1 MRKPDSAIR
10 TRNGGL
16 DEKNRNDVWSPQR
29 RNLLGA
35 CLAHLLHDGYTDQ
48 LYALLPIW
56 QPEFGLS
63 YAGLAL
69 VRALYSG
76 TMGGLQVPSNR
87 LAAKLTPR
95 ISLALATFIA
105 AIGYLVV
112 ALPLGF
118 GGLCIG
124 LVLAGIGSS
133 VQHPGASMLVT
144 NAYGK
149 ALRGPLSIYNFA
161 GDLGKATFPAAVALM
176 LPFAAWRP
184 VVGLTAAIGL
194 VVAFVL
200 LFLLPQQPFVAAVE
214 EEVEAAGQDSRGFN
228 LLLAI
233 GAFDTATRMGYLLFL
248 PFLVEG
254 KGGSG
259 ATLGLGLAL
268 LFGGGALGKACCG
281 WLGQHLGVVRSVIVT
296 EAATALFIVA
306 TLILPLGPVLIL
318 LPLLGVVLNGT
329 SSVLYGTVPELAR
342 KGETSRAFAL
352 FYTGVIGAGGLA
364 PIVYGAIADHSS
376 RTIGVLAA
384 ALTAAAIIPMVLALG
399 PFLPEARAE
408 RARPMTAATKLLHSR
423 SLERTRA
430 SRPR

>member
-1 MRKPDSAIR
+1 LRKPDSGIR

-16 DEKNRNDVWSPQR
+16 DEKNRNDGWSPQR

-105 AIGYLVV
+105 ATGYLVV

-133 VQHPGASMLVT
+133 VQHPRASMLVT
-144 NAYGK
+144 NAYAK
-149 ALRGPLSIYNFA
+149 PLRGPLSIYSFA
-161 GDLGKATFPAAVALM
+161 GDLGKVTFPAAVALM

-200 LFLLPQQPFVAAVE
+200 LFLLPQQPFV
-214 EEVEAAGQDSRGFN
+214 
-228 LLLAI
+228 
-233 GAFDTATRMGYLLFL
+233 
-248 PFLVEG
+248 
-254 KGGSG
+254 
-259 ATLGLGLAL
+259 LAL
-268 LFGGGALGKACCG
+268 LCFSGEEPWAR
-281 WLGQHLGVVRSVIVT
+281 H
-296 EAATALFIVA
+296 AAV
-306 TLILPLGPVLIL
+306 G
-318 LPLLGVVLNGT
+318 
-329 SSVLYGTVPELAR
+329 S
-342 KGETSRAFAL
+342 
-352 FYTGVIGAGGLA
+352 AG
-364 PIVYGAIADHSS
+364 I
-376 RTIGVLAA
+376 
-384 ALTAAAIIPMVLALG
+384 
-399 PFLPEARAE
+399 
-408 RARPMTAATKLLHSR
+408 
-423 SLERTRA
+423 
-430 SRPR
+430 

>member
-1 MRKPDSAIR
+1 M
-10 TRNGGL
+10 
-16 DEKNRNDVWSPQR
+16 DEKDRLVGWSPQR

-87 LAAKLTPR
+87 LAAKLSPR

-105 AIGYLVV
+105 ATGYLVV

-118 GGLCIG
+118 GGLCVG

-133 VQHPGASMLVT
+133 VQHPRASMLVT

-214 EEVEAAGQDSRGFN
+214 EEVEAAGQDGRGFN

-259 ATLGLGLAL
+259 ATLGVGLAL

-306 TLILPLGPVLIL
+306 TLMLPLGPVLIL

-329 SSVLYGTVPELAR
+329 SSVLYGTVPELAAR
-342 KGETSRAFAL
+342 SNPA
-352 FYTGVIGAGGLA
+352 GA
-364 PIVYGAIADHSS
+364 
-376 RTIGVLAA
+376 
-384 ALTAAAIIPMVLALG
+384 
-399 PFLPEARAE
+399 
-408 RARPMTAATKLLHSR
+408 
-423 SLERTRA
+423 TRQPYR
-430 SRPR
+430 RPRRQRTHLVALVRAGAVFKDGKLIERPDGSEGGDQQVA